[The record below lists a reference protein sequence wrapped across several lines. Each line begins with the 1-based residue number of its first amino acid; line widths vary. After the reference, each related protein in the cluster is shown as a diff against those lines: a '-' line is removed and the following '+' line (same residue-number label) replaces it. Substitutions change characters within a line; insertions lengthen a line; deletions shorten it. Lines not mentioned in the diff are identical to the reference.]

1 MAQTVSAHQL
11 GAISTP
17 ASNAA
22 IVSSVVRGNFQSTR
36 TAFNAHDAD
45 PGVHLQSSVLASRP
59 AAGVAGRK
67 WLTTDDG
74 PKLWYDTGSVWTEIG
89 YVPTTGTAVVS
100 ALQVTGALE
109 VDGTTL
115 TVDATNNRVGVGTA
129 TPGVALDVVGTT
141 RTSNGLT
148 VTAGGI
154 TVSAGASTFADAVS
168 VTGTVTATTF
178 AGSGASLTA
187 LPAAELT
194 GTLPAI
200 SGANLTS
207 LNASNISS
215 GTINAARLPTI
226 PLATAAGT
234 AGALN
239 VGSGAFTV
247 TPDGAETQFIAAST
261 TASWFGTTAPGGS
274 GTSRWINVTLNGT
287 ACRIECKTVA

>member
-1 MAQTVSAHQL
+1 MGLIPSIKTWGTEQL
-11 GAISTP
+11 LDSDLNGAF
-17 ASNAA
+17 AA
-22 IVSSVVRGNFQSTR
+22 IRTTVNNTALFTDVARTVTEVLTFSTAPVFSGAQAFGNSVTV
-36 TAFNAHDAD
+36 
-45 PGVHLQSSVLASRP
+45 AS
-59 AAGVAGRK
+59 G
-67 WLTTDDG
+67 
-74 PKLWYDTGSVWTEIG
+74 
-89 YVPTTGTAVVS
+89 
-100 ALQVTGALE
+100 
-109 VDGTTL
+109 L
-115 TVDATNNRVGVGTA
+115 TVTAGGATITA
-129 TPGVALDVVGTT
+129 G
-141 RTSNGLT
+141 GLT

-207 LNASNISS
+207 LNASNIAS

-226 PLATAAGT
+226 PLATAAVT

-239 VGSGAFTV
+239 AGAGAFTV
-247 TPDGAETQFIAAST
+247 TPDGAETQFIAATT